1 MTKSTPLQTLA
12 VAMATASAFERAT
25 GYYYNT
31 ADDGGM
37 GAHYGYQMPLV
48 AAPYHDN
55 GHDDAGLVYAPYH
68 VSRTRRAAAPQ
79 GYHSLSDVVNEIVRI
94 ELDFKRGLKS
104 LLFPRGR

>member
-1 MTKSTPLQTLA
+1 
-12 VAMATASAFERAT
+12 MATASAFERAT

-31 ADDGGM
+31 ADDSGM
-37 GAHYGYQMPLV
+37 DAYGYQMPLV
-48 AAPYHDN
+48 AAPSYYD

-79 GYHSLSDVVNEIVRI
+79 GYNSLSDVVNEIVRI